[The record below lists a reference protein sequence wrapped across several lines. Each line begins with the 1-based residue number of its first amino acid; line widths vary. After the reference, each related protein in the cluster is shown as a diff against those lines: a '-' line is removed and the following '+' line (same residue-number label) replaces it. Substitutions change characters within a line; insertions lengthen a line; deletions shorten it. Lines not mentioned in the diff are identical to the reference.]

1 MKISVDL
8 SGLEYEVKQSKKF
21 PRLLKEGLIEV
32 VAVASKRTMG
42 KVKAVMPV
50 DTGFARAIWGM
61 FTPEH
66 IVNHLKLAQSA
77 RLGESIWRVKNG
89 GLTIEQGAAITPRN
103 YIELLNAG
111 TSNQAP
117 MMFLDTIAGQEEA
130 AMQADAMRL
139 IEEIF

>member
-32 VAVASKRTMG
+32 VAAASKRTMG
-42 KVKAVMPV
+42 KVKDVMPV